1 MKSKLWIVMLII
13 PVVALLA
20 IGCGGQEE
28 KAEKPADEQ
37 IEETAKEAETTVAK
51 TAGET
56 ASSFEALKESYLT
69 EAENLMSAWDEK
81 LSGLEDKKNSLPEVA
96 RQPLEEPFKAVMDG
110 KTTLDDNYNDLKD
123 AGEDSFAEKK
133 EAFEGSLSN
142 LNSSYE
148 SLMEK
153 F

>member
-1 MKSKLWIVMLII
+1 MKSKLWLVLLII
-13 PVVALLA
+13 PVVALLV

-37 IEETAKEAETTVAK
+37 IEETA
-51 TAGET
+51 
-56 ASSFEALKESYLT
+56 SPFEALKESYLT

-81 LSGLEDKKNSLPEVA
+81 LSGLEDKKNSLPEIA

-110 KTTLDDNYNDLKD
+110 KTTLDNNYNDLKD